1 MMKLWVRIMYVLEM
15 DCLTDVRNH
24 FQTWP
29 CTQAFLIWIL
39 SGSHKEKS
47 ARKAWKI
54 LCITTYRIS
63 NVIACVG
70 VTSLKDAASGSS
82 LAASDFFW

>member
-1 MMKLWVRIMYVLEM
+1 MSEIISKHGLVPRPFSFGFYL
-15 DCLTDVRNH
+15 
-24 FQTWP
+24 
-29 CTQAFLIWIL
+29 AA
-39 SGSHKEKS
+39 KS

-70 VTSLKDAASGSS
+70 VTSLKDTCAASGSS